1 MAYVKNLHHDE
12 IRDDILVKANKKKV
26 WNRQL
31 EMWVAF
37 DEICRRHAIEYHI
50 NYGTLL
56 GAIRHK
62 GFVPWDD
69 DIDVSMMRPEF
80 NRFAEIVNDELDGEL
95 FVAQDLGF
103 DTIKIFHKQT
113 TMLFGHDFG
122 RDKPSGIIF
131 DVFALD
137 ILEDGT
143 PESSRALATLKKA
156 AASPDAD
163 DNIKNLRRFAQEL
176 FDLSRAVEWFND
188 TLNHKYK
195 TPFRKEWFD
204 ETIYLPFETVTMP
217 APKMF
222 DEVLT
227 SYYGDW
233 RTPVRD
239 GQPRLGFAHSTDIPY
254 KEFWRRVDMQA
265 LLRKKF
271 QGGLDN
277 WLS

>member
-1 MAYVKNLHHDE
+1 MSYVKNLYRDE
-12 IRDDILVKANKKKV
+12 IRDDVLIKANLKKV
-26 WNRQL
+26 WNCQL
-31 EMWVAF
+31 EIWAEV
-37 DEICRRHAIEYHI
+37 DRLCRKHAVKYHI
-50 NYGTLL
+50 NYGTLI

-62 GFVPWDD
+62 GFIPWDC
-69 DIDVSMMRPEF
+69 DIDVCMMRPEF
-80 NRFAEIVNDELDGEL
+80 NRFAEILDDELDGM
-95 FVAQDLGF
+95 FTAQNLGF
-103 DTIKIFHKQT
+103 DTIKIHHTQT
-113 TMLFGHDFG
+113 TLVYG
-122 RDKPSGIIF
+122 RDFSRDKWSGITL

-143 PESSRALATLKKA
+143 PESSRALAALKQA
-156 AASPDAD
+156 AAFDD
-163 DNIKNLRRFAQEL
+163 EDNIKILRSFAQDL
-176 FDLSRAVEWFND
+176 FDQSRAVEWFDD
-188 TLNHKYK
+188 TLHHKYK

-222 DEVLT
+222 DEILT

-254 KEFWRRVDMQA
+254 EEFWRRVDMQA

>member
-1 MAYVKNLHHDE
+1 MTYVKNLYHDE
-12 IRDDILVKANKKKV
+12 IREDILVKSNIKKV

-31 EMWVAF
+31 EIWAEV
-37 DEICRRHAIEYHI
+37 DRICRKHAIKYQI

-56 GAIRHK
+56 GAMRHK
-62 GFVPWDD
+62 GFIPWDED
-69 DIDVSMMRPEF
+69 VDVSIMRPEF
-80 NRFAEIVNDELDGEL
+80 NRLAEVLDDELDGGD
-95 FVAQDLGF
+95 FVAQNFGF

-113 TMLFGHDFG
+113 TLIYGHDYS

-143 PESSRALATLKKA
+143 VESSRAFAALKKA
-156 AASPDAD
+156 AAFDSD
-163 DNIKNLRRFAQEL
+163 DNIKNLRRFAEEL
-176 FDLSRAVEWFND
+176 FDQSRAVEWFDD

-222 DEVLT
+222 DEILT

-239 GQPRLGFAHSTDIPY
+239 GQPRLGFVHSPDIPY
-254 KEFWRRVDMQA
+254 EEFWRRVDMQE
-265 LLRKKF
+265 LLRKKIR
-271 QGGLDN
+271 GGLDN